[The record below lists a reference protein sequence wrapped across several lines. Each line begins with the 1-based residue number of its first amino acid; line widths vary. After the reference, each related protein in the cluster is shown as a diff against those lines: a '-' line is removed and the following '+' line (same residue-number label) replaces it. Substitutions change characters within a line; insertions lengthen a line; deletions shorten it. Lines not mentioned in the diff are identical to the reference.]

1 VPVDKI
7 SASALAQGVHDAL
20 AGKAQ
25 FNDTDKQNISKL
37 ISEAQASAG
46 EANHRAAAKFIPP
59 PVIESSRSPRGK
71 GKGKASFSLVTL
83 GGCDAAVR
91 EALAILSEQGVHGD
105 YMRIRGFPFGAEV
118 EAFLNAHDVNYIV
131 EQNRD
136 HQLKSLIALETNV
149 PKEKLK
155 SLLFYGG
162 FPLSAGQVVEGLLSA
177 MGKPEGEAARGLG
190 GMPEALSGAE
200 G

>member
-1 VPVDKI
+1 VVDR
-7 SASALAQGVHDAL
+7 LAE
-20 AGKAQ
+20 K
-25 FNDTDKQNISKL
+25 
-37 ISEAQASAG
+37 
-46 EANHRAAAKFIPP
+46 HRAAAPFIPP
-59 PVIESSRSPRGK
+59 PVIESRSPRGR
-71 GKGKASFSLVTL
+71 GKRRAPFSLVTL
-83 GGCDAAVR
+83 GGCDAAVL
-91 EALAILSEQGVHGD
+91 EALDSLSERGLVGD
-105 YMRIRGFPFGAEV
+105 YMRIRGFPFGVEV

-149 PKEKLK
+149 PKEKLQ

-162 FPLSAGQVVEGLLSA
+162 LPLSAGQVVEGLLSN
-177 MGKPEGEAARGLG
+177 MGKADGEAARGLG

>member
-1 VPVDKI
+1 VARSSK
-7 SASALAQGVHDAL
+7 GN
-20 AGKAQ
+20 GK
-25 FNDTDKQNISKL
+25 T
-37 ISEAQASAG
+37 
-46 EANHRAAAKFIPP
+46 RA
-59 PVIESSRSPRGK
+59 R
-71 GKGKASFSLVTL
+71 FSLVTL

-91 EALAILSEQGVHGD
+91 EALDLLAERGIHGD

-136 HQLKSLIALETNV
+136 HQLKSLITLETSV

-155 SLLFYGG
+155 SLLYYGG
-162 FPLSAGQVVEGLLSA
+162 FPLSAGQVVEGFLSA
-177 MGKPEGEAARGLG
+177 SGGADRESARDHEDV
-190 GMPEALSGAE
+190 PEAPSGAI

>member
-1 VPVDKI
+1 
-7 SASALAQGVHDAL
+7 
-20 AGKAQ
+20 
-25 FNDTDKQNISKL
+25 
-37 ISEAQASAG
+37 
-46 EANHRAAAKFIPP
+46 
-59 PVIESSRSPRGK
+59 
-71 GKGKASFSLVTL
+71 
-83 GGCDAAVR
+83 
-91 EALAILSEQGVHGD
+91 
-105 YMRIRGFPFGAEV
+105 MRIRGFPFGAEV

-149 PKEKLK
+149 PKEKLE
-155 SLLFYGG
+155 SMLFYGG

-177 MGKPEGEAARGLG
+177 MGRSESEAARGLG

>member
-1 VPVDKI
+1 P
-7 SASALAQGVHDAL
+7 
-20 AGKAQ
+20 
-25 FNDTDKQNISKL
+25 
-37 ISEAQASAG
+37 
-46 EANHRAAAKFIPP
+46 RAATRFIPP
-59 PVIESSRSPRGK
+59 PVIEK
-71 GKGKASFSLVTL
+71 GKKRARFSLVTL

-91 EALAILSEQGVHGD
+91 EALDLLSKKGISGD

-118 EAFLNAHDVNYIV
+118 ETFLNAHDVNYIV

-162 FPLSAGQVVEGLLSA
+162 FPMSAGLVVEGVLSA
-177 MGKPEGEAARGLG
+177 IGKAEREIARGLG
-190 GMPEALSGAE
+190 GMPKALSGAE